1 MTVEHPARQEH
12 ISGNDEVG
20 VKKIQFLLDAGGD
33 VNTPN
38 DKRWIPLL
46 EACYWNRP
54 ATARLLL
61 ENGADVRAIDNSG
74 NTALHFAC
82 IYGSVSCVRL
92 LLSHGA
98 DVNARNEAGYTP
110 LMRASTATGG
120 FSSVVRLLLSHG
132 ADVNARN
139 LVGATSVDL
148 AMQLPSDH
156 PAREE
161 ILDLFR
167 QYAPEAVMEAYCSPG
182 PGEMR

>member
-20 VKKIQFLLDAGGD
+20 VKKIQLILHAGGD

-98 DVNARNEAGYTP
+98 DVNARN
-110 LMRASTATGG
+110 
-120 FSSVVRLLLSHG
+120 
-132 ADVNARN
+132 

>member
-98 DVNARNEAGYTP
+98 DVNARN
-110 LMRASTATGG
+110 
-120 FSSVVRLLLSHG
+120 
-132 ADVNARN
+132 